1 MADSSVTLQSFTIA
15 KTLCLVPLPPLLA
28 ALGTA
33 MAAVA
38 RPRAAAPP
46 RSLAAWCAAAALLS
60 CALTLHAV
68 AHLAALPRAQR
79 GLFCHL
85 AEGLRIGSLDASLAL
100 VLDSLAAPPLLA
112 VSAIGAV
119 VLVVAAISQPRN
131 PTPVSALGASCLL
144 LFAVQTMLLASGFVV
159 LLASW
164 SAATVAG
171 FVLLGRRAVSS
182 GAGIPELLLLGA
194 AALLFWV
201 YGGRWQG
208 NSYVPELRPRVVAVP
223 IGVASDLASPPARA
237 GFLSLRALAGTRI
250 GLSGAEL
257 CAVDA
262 SGRPGGVGLSDRP
275 CREPA
280 KSPFARVPI
289 PNAVHDLH
297 LFTGHGTDQLVVKKV
312 RIEAG
317 RETLLGLVGPTLD
330 FRELGDQLLIHEPL
344 GDRAV
349 RRTLQKAELFGLPA
363 LTLAVFLLVLAT
375 ALKLAR
381 VHQSWAKAMPELAP
395 GAALVSGLSALAGV
409 YALARLSFL
418 VALTPAVAAL
428 GVVLGCAIAVR
439 AAAVALAEHDV
450 RRVALL
456 LAGAHGGIAFGGAA
470 AGAAESSVLYL
481 AIASSAA
488 CAFALALGGSRNA
501 RSRARW
507 LGAVALS
514 GAPLAAQGGML
525 AEVSAAEELFLPGP
539 LVATL
544 LLAGSALIS
553 FNVWC
558 GHYRAPDQERDA
570 GDFAANAAFVLAVV
584 ALAGG
589 LFAGYRQGADLSKA
603 ALAASSVVVLGGW
616 FLARRQ
622 SASGNRAGARSP
634 LMARLGAPAKAPRV
648 LRRVSDGVDWIAARV
663 DRAEQILYSPVGAAT
678 KPEGDR

>member
-15 KTLCLVPLPPLLA
+15 KTLWLVPLLPLLA

-38 RPRAAAPP
+38 RPRAAGPP
-46 RSLAAWCAAAALLS
+46 RSLAAWCAGAALLS
-60 CALTLHAV
+60 CVLTLHAV
-68 AHLAALPRAQR
+68 TDLAALPRAQR

-85 AEGLRIGSLDASLAL
+85 AQGLRVGSLDASLAL
-100 VLDSLAAPPLLA
+100 TLDSLAAPQLLA
-112 VSAIGAV
+112 VSAVGAV
-119 VLVVAAISQPRN
+119 VLVVAAISQSRH
-131 PTPVSALGASCLL
+131 PTPVSALGASCML
-144 LFAVQTMLLASGFVV
+144 LFALQTMLLASGFVL

-164 SAATVAG
+164 SAVTVAG
-171 FVLLGRRAVSS
+171 FVLLGRRTISA
-182 GAGIPELLLLGA
+182 GAGIAELLLMGA

-223 IGVASDLASPPARA
+223 IGGTSDLASPPARA

-250 GLSGAEL
+250 GLFGAEL

-280 KSPFARVPI
+280 KSPFVRVPV

-330 FRELGDQLLIHEPL
+330 FRELADQLLIQEPL

-363 LTLAVFLLVLAT
+363 LPLAVFLLVLAT

-381 VHQSWAKAMPELAP
+381 VHQIWAKALPELAP
-395 GAALVSGLSALAGV
+395 AAALASGLSVLAGV

-439 AAAVALAEHDV
+439 AAAVALAERDL
-450 RRVALL
+450 RRMALL

-470 AGAAESSVLYL
+470 AGAAESSALYL

-488 CAFALALGGSRNA
+488 CAFALAPGGSGKSK
-501 RSRARW
+501 SRARW

-514 GAPLAAQGGML
+514 GAPVAALAAML
-525 AEVSAAEELFLPGP
+525 AEVSAAELFLPGP
-539 LVATL
+539 LVAVV
-544 LLAGSALIS
+544 LLAATALIA
-553 FNVWC
+553 FAVWC
-558 GHYRAPDQERDA
+558 GHYRAADQERDA
-570 GDFAANAAFVLAVV
+570 GDFAAKAAFVLASL

-603 ALAASSVVVLGGW
+603 ALAASSVLVLGGW
-616 FLARRQ
+616 LLARRQ
-622 SASGNRAGARSP
+622 AASGKQTGVRSP
-634 LMARLGAPAKAPRV
+634 LMAWLGASPKAPTL
-648 LRRVSDGVDWIAARV
+648 LRRVSDSVDWIGARV
-663 DRAEQILYSPVGAAT
+663 DRAEKILYAPVGAAT